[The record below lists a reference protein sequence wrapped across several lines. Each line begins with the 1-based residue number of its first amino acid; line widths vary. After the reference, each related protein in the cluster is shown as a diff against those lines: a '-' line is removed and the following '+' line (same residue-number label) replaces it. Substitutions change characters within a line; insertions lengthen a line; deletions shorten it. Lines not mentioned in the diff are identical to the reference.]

1 MTAANG
7 GEALRLCGR
16 YEGRIHLALTD
27 VVMPEMGGRVL
38 AEQLVKLRPGIKVLY
53 MSGYTDA
60 AIDHHGTLE
69 PGTHLITKPFSLT
82 DLRRKV
88 RELLDNEG

>member
-1 MTAANG
+1 MTA
-7 GEALRLCGR
+7 ER
-16 YEGRIHLALTD
+16 YIFPHKHLLGIEPLDAKDITVLLD
-27 VVMPEMGGRVL
+27 QARAFEEVCERPE
-38 AEQLVKLRPGIKVLY
+38 IKIVY
-53 MSGYTDA
+53 MSGYTDD

-88 RELLDNEG
+88 RQVLDGN